1 MLLDD
6 LRNLRKTVASERIL
20 FSYRGEITQE
30 LMVFFLRIVDKKLIN
45 VKENPLIRRRI
56 LNIMIESL
64 QNAVKHARDW
74 YVDNDEMEPDNEAV
88 FMLCRR
94 DDKYLL
100 INGNAV
106 KNDVKPF
113 IERKIENINSLSSD
127 KQRKLF
133 RNIIKY
139 GVYGSKG
146 GAGLG
151 FVDMARKSGDLINFD
166 FEEINEDYSYFTYLI
181 TLDRNSIPEPDLTP
195 KPNTV
200 TTV

>member
-6 LRNLRKTVASERIL
+6 LRNLRKTIASKHIL

-45 VKENPLIRRRI
+45 SKENPLIRRRI

-64 QNAVKHARDW
+64 QNAVKHARD
-74 YVDNDEMEPDNEAV
+74 YYIEKKEVEAENEAV
-88 FMLCRR
+88 FMICRE
-94 DDKYLL
+94 DDKYYM

-106 KNDVKPF
+106 KNEVKPF

-166 FEEINEDYSYFTYLI
+166 FEEISEDYSYFTYLI

>member
-6 LRNLRKTVASERIL
+6 LRNLRKTVASESIL

-30 LMVFFLRIVDKKLIN
+30 LMVYFLRIVDKKLIGS
-45 VKENPLIRRRI
+45 KESPLIRRRI

-74 YVDNDEMEPDNEAV
+74 YNESEIEPENEAI
-88 FMLCRR
+88 FLLSRR

-166 FEEINEDYSYFTYLI
+166 FEEIDEKYSYFTYLI

-195 KPNTV
+195 KPNSVSTV
-200 TTV
+200 

>member
-30 LMVFFLRIVDKKLIN
+30 LMVFFLRIVDKKLTN
-45 VKENPLIRRRI
+45 SKENPLIRRRI

-74 YVDNDEMEPDNEAV
+74 YNEELDVEPEYEAV
-88 FMLCRR
+88 FMLCRKE
-94 DDKYLL
+94 DKYLL

-166 FEEINEDYSYFTYLI
+166 FEEINEGYSYFTYLI

-195 KPNTV
+195 KPNSVSTV
-200 TTV
+200 

>member
-30 LMVFFLRIVDKKLIN
+30 LMVYFLRIVDKKLISS
-45 VKENPLIRRRI
+45 KESPLIRRRI

-74 YVDNDEMEPDNEAV
+74 YNESEIARENEAI
-88 FMLCRR
+88 FLLSRR

-166 FEEINEDYSYFTYLI
+166 FEEIDEKYSYFTYLI

-195 KPNTV
+195 KPDSLSTV
-200 TTV
+200 

>member
-45 VKENPLIRRRI
+45 TKENPLIRRRI

-74 YVDNDEMEPDNEAV
+74 YVENDEIDPNNEAI

-94 DDKYLL
+94 EDKYYL

-106 KNDVKPF
+106 KNEVKPF
-113 IERKIENINSLSSD
+113 IERKIENINSLTSD

-181 TLDRNSIPEPDLTP
+181 TLDRHSIPEPDLTP

-200 TTV
+200 PTV

>member
-20 FSYRGEITQE
+20 FCYRGEITQE

-45 VKENPLIRRRI
+45 FKENPLIRRRI

-74 YVDNDEMEPDNEAV
+74 YQENDDMEPDNEAI
-88 FMLCRR
+88 FMLFRR
-94 DDKYLL
+94 EDKYLL

-166 FEEINEDYSYFTYLI
+166 FEEINENYSYFTYLI

-200 TTV
+200 TAV

>member
-6 LRNLRKTVASERIL
+6 LRNLRKTVASESIL

-30 LMVFFLRIVDKKLIN
+30 LMVYFLRIVDKKLIGS
-45 VKENPLIRRRI
+45 KESPLIRRRI

-74 YVDNDEMEPDNEAV
+74 YNESEIEPENEAI
-88 FMLCRR
+88 FLLSRR

-166 FEEINEDYSYFTYLI
+166 FEEIDEKYSYFTYLI

-200 TTV
+200 STV